1 MDYIKF
7 ALAVLFVIGI
17 YIGITKICMWVAN
30 DVGEKLGVGKSLIYL
45 FRKNKKN
52 KN

>member
-7 ALAVLFVIGI
+7 ALAVLYVIGI

-30 DVGEKLGVGKSLIYL
+30 YVGEKLGVGKFLIYL
-45 FRKNKKN
+45 FRKKKKN
-52 KN
+52 EN